1 MAYTFYN
8 DKNRGISALMHRTL
22 AALLVVSGLII
33 GCASTPKSEPFHTR
47 IYSGSY
53 DEVWL
58 ATLKALNDYPLKM
71 SNKDTGRIE
80 SEIIN
85 GPYNDL
91 LFSPIEPI
99 ELPERFRYSVK
110 VNFAKLEASDDRS
123 LTRVRIVKGLEKFR
137 DFYAGWTPFQS
148 DGLEENLLLYRIQHI
163 LQMDQQLSDQ

>member
-1 MAYTFYN
+1 MQKASFF
-8 DKNRGISALMHRTL
+8 RLF
-22 AALLVVSGLII
+22 LVVGILIVS
-33 GCASTPKSEPFHTR
+33 GCASQKRSEPFHTR
-47 IYSGSY
+47 IYPGSY

-91 LFSPIEPI
+91 LFSPVEPI

-110 VNFAKLEASDDRS
+110 VNFAKLEASDDERA
-123 LTRVRIVKGLEKFR
+123 LTRVRIVKNLEKFR
-137 DFYAGWTPFQS
+137 DFYAGWTAFES
-148 DGLEENLLLYRIQHI
+148 DGLEEGLLLYRIQHI
-163 LQMDQQLSDQ
+163 LQMDQRLAQE